1 MSDALLKSGQRNAEN
16 GALKKSPAFSHL
28 PFSRCKIQFLFC
40 FQYYVLHAIVLLT
53 FCFVWM
59 KINNAEDSA
68 LVENFAIFFYYYF
81 LCHSEINRR
90 DKIVI

>member
-1 MSDALLKSGQRNAEN
+1 MSDALLKSGQCNAEN
-16 GALKKSPAFSHL
+16 GALKKSLAFSHL
-28 PFSRCKIQFLFC
+28 PFSRCKIQFLFY
-40 FQYYVLHAIVLLT
+40 FHYYVLHAIVLLT

-68 LVENFAIFFYYYF
+68 LVGNFVRFFYYYF
-81 LCHSEINRR
+81 LCYSEVNRR